1 MWGVEGTRCCWPHAE
16 QRGTAQ
22 EQSPLALFLWF
33 SLVED

>member
-1 MWGVEGTRCCWPHAE
+1 MLLAHAE